1 METHIRK
8 LFDLFDINKT
18 GYLSLQEITGRIHL
32 ILFFFWFFSLN
43 LFLELLELLQVNNS
57 TELAQHL
64 TNQNDKLN
72 INGENI

>member
-32 ILFFFWFFSLN
+32 ILFFFCFF
-43 LFLELLELLQVNNS
+43 F
-57 TELAQHL
+57 H
-64 TNQNDKLN
+64 
-72 INGENI
+72 